1 MRSSLPAMDGVQI
14 DLFMSL
20 LLRDLR
26 HFCSD
31 LVYSSLERG
40 REKNDQVCDSAAH
53 LHSLRL

>member
-14 DLFMSL
+14 DLSMSL

-31 LVYSSLERG
+31 LAYSSLERG
-40 REKNDQVCDSAAH
+40 EREE
-53 LHSLRL
+53 